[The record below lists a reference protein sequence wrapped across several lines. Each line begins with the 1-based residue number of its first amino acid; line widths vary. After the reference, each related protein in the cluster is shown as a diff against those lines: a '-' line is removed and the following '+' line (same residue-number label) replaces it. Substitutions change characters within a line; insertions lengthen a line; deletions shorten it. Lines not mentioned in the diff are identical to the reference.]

1 MKHSMEMVGRG
12 TYLVELVD
20 VEGVDFGETLAHL

>member
-1 MKHSMEMVGRG
+1 MKNSGIVGRG